1 MIEGEWLS
9 PPRIPGE
16 VSLRQTKHVDRKPSK
31 GIVTVA
37 EGSIFFLLPQLEVGA
52 LTASLLNALVG
63 VLLIWPLPYRVSRT
77 FTFFISAGSAWV
89 T

>member
-1 MIEGEWLS
+1 MLG
-9 PPRIPGE
+9 
-16 VSLRQTKHVDRKPSK
+16 QKPSK
-31 GIVTVA
+31 EIATIA
-37 EGSIFFLLPQLEVGA
+37 EGFIYIFWPQSEVGA